1 MYQPYNLPYS
11 GISGSLKNVFE
22 VTSAWENENDWIPV
36 VIDPEGENVLRIY
49 TCVVIMNIYPCF

>member
-1 MYQPYNLPYS
+1 MYQSYNLPCS

-22 VTSAWENENDWIPV
+22 VTRAWENENDWIPV
-36 VIDPEGENVLRIY
+36 VIDHEGENVLRIY